1 MAVNWAE
8 ANKLLN
14 TASQKLVIFNKKI
27 TIINCC
33 ENRAWPEGCKE
44 EEGAKMGI
52 KWK

>member
-27 TIINCC
+27 TIINYC
-33 ENRAWPEGCKE
+33 ENSAMTSYKRESKHMLTPV
-44 EEGAKMGI
+44 
-52 KWK
+52 